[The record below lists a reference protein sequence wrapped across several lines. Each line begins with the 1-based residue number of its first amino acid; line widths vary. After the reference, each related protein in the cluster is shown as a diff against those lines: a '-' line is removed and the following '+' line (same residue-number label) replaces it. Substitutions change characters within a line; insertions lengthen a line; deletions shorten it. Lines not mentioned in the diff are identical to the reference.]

1 MSLPTPD
8 KMEESAAALKHEIE
22 KLDELG
28 LSFAASLVRIAHMD
42 LQMRL
47 CGMTEN
53 DIDVLSFASLIV
65 TNEMA
70 ARAETQPRIGHQRQC
85 NKEDKQE
92 TGLAR

>member
-70 ARAETQPRIGHQRQC
+70 ARAETQPESGTSDNATKKIS
-85 NKEDKQE
+85 KKQV
-92 TGLAR
+92 